1 MNKVSKKADAEERMS
16 QEELE
21 EFRKSLEDKTKTE
34 LGLMLS
40 AGYKGQEHN
49 IITQEYIKK
58 KCPKVY
64 KL

>member
-1 MNKVSKKADAEERMS
+1 MKKVSKKADAEERMS

-21 EFRKSLEDKTKTE
+21 EFRKTLENKTKTE

-40 AGYKGQEHN
+40 AGYRGQEHN

-58 KCPKVY
+58 KIPKQY
-64 KL
+64 NL